1 MTIGIRIDPD
11 AFEPGQPL
19 EAFKLRASPA
29 HAGSLQYPEVPLP
42 IGTTGETGAP
52 GPDYGATSS
61 PTGRF
66 VIATAS
72 PMHRTTNILEDGTFP
87 ADLAGSP
94 PGATG
99 EAGTEEQMQDVLVHI
114 SPTSGSTIIRGN
126 NFVPSRA
133 EFNPAYGLDIGVAYV
148 ELNDS
153 VFETAIKEPIGSQF
167 LACLQDLVVRKII
180 EVYDST
186 KVRVLTTEEIRDF
199 TAP

>member
-1 MTIGIRIDPD
+1 M
-11 AFEPGQPL
+11 
-19 EAFKLRASPA
+19 LR
-29 HAGSLQYPEVPLP
+29 
-42 IGTTGETGAP
+42 
-52 GPDYGATSS
+52 
-61 PTGRF
+61 
-66 VIATAS
+66 
-72 PMHRTTNILEDGTFP
+72 